1 MIKTTYPSN
10 LVRAIGIP
18 LVIGETEYRPLTDDE
33 LALLEHRVERL
44 PAALQQIIE
53 LRFRRSLVYR
63 KIAEAKGCSMDS
75 VTREI
80 AGAVRSLRMM
90 YRKE

>member
-10 LVRAIGIP
+10 LVCAIGIP
-18 LVIGETEYRPLTDDE
+18 LVIGEEWYRPLTDDE
-33 LALLEHRVERL
+33 LALLEHRVESL
-44 PAALQQIIE
+44 PETLQQIIE

-63 KIAEAKGCSMDS
+63 EIAEAKGCSMDS
-75 VTREI
+75 AQREI
-80 AGAVRSLRMM
+80 VGAVRTLRLM

>member
-1 MIKTTYPSN
+1 MTKTPYPAN

-18 LVIGETEYRPLTDDE
+18 LVIGETDYRPLTDDE
-33 LALLEHRVERL
+33 LALLEQRVEKL
-44 PAALQQIIE
+44 PETLQQIIE

-63 KIAEAKGCSMDS
+63 EIAEAKGCSMDS
-75 VTREI
+75 AQREI
-80 AGAVRSLRMM
+80 VGAVRTLRLM